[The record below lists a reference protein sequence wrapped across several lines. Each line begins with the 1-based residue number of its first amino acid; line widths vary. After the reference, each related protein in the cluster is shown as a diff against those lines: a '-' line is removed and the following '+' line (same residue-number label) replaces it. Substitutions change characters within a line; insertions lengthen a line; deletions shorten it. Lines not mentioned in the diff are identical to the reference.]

1 MTVQEVWSNARKI
14 MAPNCKVCKV
24 CNGVACRGQLPGL
37 GAAGDGAAWTAC
49 TEFLARV
56 KINIDT
62 VYESAGQDTELQMFG
77 KSFKYPIFIAPIG
90 GMNHNY
96 NGAITDAE
104 YTRELINGA
113 KQAGILPSTG
123 DNANKQQFELG
134 MQALR
139 ETGGMNIITLKPWA
153 DTGRLIDSAQKL
165 EAEGAV
171 AFACDIDAAGFAN
184 MGSAANLLAPKSVA
198 ELKKVTG
205 AVKTPFILKGVMTAA
220 GALKAVE
227 AGCAGII
234 VSTHGG
240 RVIESA
246 PGTCEVLPEIRAAV
260 GDSLKIIVDGGLRSG
275 TDIFKALALGADAA
289 MIGRPYVVAIHG
301 GGAEGVVLYTEKLG
315 AELRNVMLM
324 TGAKSLADIRPDMV
338 RIS

>member
-1 MTVQEVWSNARKI
+1 MTIEEVWSRAKEI

-24 CNGVACRGQLPGL
+24 CNGLACRGQLPGL

-62 VYESAGQDTELQMFG
+62 LYESTGQDTTLEMFG
-77 KSFKYPIFIAPIG
+77 KSLKYPIFIAPIG

-96 NGAITDAE
+96 NGAISDEE
-104 YTRELINGA
+104 YTKMLAQGA
-113 KQAGILPSTG
+113 KLAGILPSTG
-123 DNANKQQFELG
+123 DNANKRQFEYGLN
-134 MQALR
+134 AVR
-139 ETGGMNIITLKPWA
+139 DTDGMNIITLKPWA
-153 DTGRLIDSAQKL
+153 DNERLIDSAKKL
-165 EAEGAV
+165 EVEGAV

-184 MGSAANLLAPKSVA
+184 MGSAAALLAPKSVA
-198 ELKKVTG
+198 ELRRVTQ

-220 GALKAVE
+220 GAVKAVE

-260 GDSLKIIVDGGLRSG
+260 GDSIKIIVDGGIRTG
-275 TDIFKALALGADAA
+275 TDIFKALALGADAV
-289 MIGRPYVVAIHG
+289 MIGRPYVVAVHG
-301 GGAEGVVLYTEKLG
+301 GGAEGVALYTEQLG
-315 AELRNVMLM
+315 AQLKNVMLM
-324 TGAKSLADIRPDMV
+324 TGAPSLAGIRPDMI
-338 RIS
+338 RMS